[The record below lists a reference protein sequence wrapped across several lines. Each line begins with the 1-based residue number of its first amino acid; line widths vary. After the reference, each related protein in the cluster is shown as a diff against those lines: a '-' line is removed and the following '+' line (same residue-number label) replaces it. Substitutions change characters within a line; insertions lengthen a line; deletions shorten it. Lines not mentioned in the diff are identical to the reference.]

1 MVSIAGRP
9 QIGRPSVIIT
19 PSGALAD
26 MFKALSDSIRLTILG
41 LLRKGDLCEL
51 DLADLMEMLPRE
63 LLSQHLAVLRQ
74 HGLIKVCRDNVNSRW
89 KYYSIDK
96 EVFAELGRQCS
107 RLFDTSAIG
116 DKKEFESAER
126 ILLRE
131 MAEAT
136 A

>member
-1 MVSIAGRP
+1 MAVIVGRQP
-9 QIGRPSVIIT
+9 IRKPSVVKT
-19 PSGALAD
+19 PSVALAD
-26 MFKALSDSIRLTILG
+26 MFKALSDPIRLTIFG
-41 LLRKGDLCEL
+41 FLRKGELCER
-51 DLADLMEMLPRE
+51 DLVDLMEMLPWD
-63 LLSQHLAVLRQ
+63 LISQHLAVLRQ

-89 KYYSIDK
+89 TYYSIDK

>member
-51 DLADLMEMLPRE
+51 DLADLMEMLPRD

-74 HGLIKVCRDNVNSRW
+74 QGLVKARRDNTKGRLM
-89 KYYSIDK
+89 YYIDK
-96 EVFAELGRQCS
+96 EVLAELGRQCR
-107 RLFDTSAIG
+107 RLFDTSTVC
-116 DKKEFESAER
+116 DNREFQSTAET
-126 ILLRE
+126 ILSE
-131 MAEAT
+131 MAEAIV
-136 A
+136 